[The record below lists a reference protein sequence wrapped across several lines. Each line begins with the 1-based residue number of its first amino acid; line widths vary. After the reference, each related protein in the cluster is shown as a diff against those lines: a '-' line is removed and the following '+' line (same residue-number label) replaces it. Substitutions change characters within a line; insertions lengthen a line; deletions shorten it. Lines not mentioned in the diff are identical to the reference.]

1 MTVVIPYPENITQ
14 DTESLPIIGKDAD
27 MKKFWENY
35 KRNLRLLMRLGR
47 RYWKAFAVICFAS
60 SFIVTAVNFV
70 LSFYIVNPKYFLG
83 DGHFIPDGIK
93 AILVVILIHFMFAKY
108 IKYKHQKKNAL
119 SD

>member
-35 KRNLRLLMRLGR
+35 KRNLRLLAKFSR
-47 RYWKAFAVICFAS
+47 RHWKVFCISCFAS

-70 LSFYIVNPKYFLG
+70 LSFYIIDPKYFLG
-83 DGHFIPDGIK
+83 DDHFLPDSIK
-93 AILVVILIHFMFAKY
+93 AIIVVILMHFMFSKY
-108 IKYKHQKKNAL
+108 IIYKNKKKNT
-119 SD
+119 SKD